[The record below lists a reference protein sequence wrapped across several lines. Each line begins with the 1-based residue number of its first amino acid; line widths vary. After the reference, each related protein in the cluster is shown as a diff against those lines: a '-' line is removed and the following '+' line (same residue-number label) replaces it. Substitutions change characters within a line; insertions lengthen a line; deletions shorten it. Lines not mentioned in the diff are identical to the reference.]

1 MKKRF
6 ISLIL
11 SLCMVFTFVPL
22 QAYAASGTTS
32 SGKLVISDKTYEI
45 APDIIER
52 EYITNNSS
60 LSAQQMGHV
69 MEAKIGDNAQIIV
82 GYNDYNIEAIK
93 SGKNWGMR
101 KTTEQAQRAE
111 TVRNVNVV
119 GAVNGDFFDMS
130 NGKPLGALIMN
141 DVVVQKGNRPCFYVD
156 KDNVP
161 HISDTAENI
170 PSEAK
175 EAIGGAYILVRD
187 GHIAEISD
195 TTTNPRT
202 AVGIKAD
209 GTVVLYMVDGRQA
222 PLSVGMTG
230 LELAQTMLDL
240 GCVQA
245 MNLDGGGSSTF
256 ASQRAGD
263 IVENNNQTAG
273 LTLRCSPSDGY
284 ERTVS
289 SSLMIIS
296 TAESDKQFDHAVLLP
311 NQEVYTPG
319 SQVQFTA
326 QGADKSGA
334 AVPLPDSGLTWEITG
349 DNSIGTINSENGM
362 FSGAEGQTG
371 TANIVLKCN
380 GKVVGQTSIEMQWPD
395 KLEFT
400 NSSVSLDFGEEND
413 LSFSPSWHGRK
424 VVYKDGDFE
433 WSVDD
438 NSELAYKRSVPVEIY
453 TKPGWGG
460 YDKQLI
466 LSLTGKVGEIVKSTA
481 YHGNYLVYE
490 TSYEE
495 TDRNIQVDFSGKI
508 NVEETLTHKGAIIY
522 SYIDGA
528 LLKND
533 VSADLDETVNGVTC
547 KVTGIKT
554 TQTVNFSLGKLEN
567 NMFVADDD
575 TSFSGRIRVN
585 LKNDTSVSGTID
597 VVVGMEPYVLMDFED
612 GHEDPITGN
621 ILPAEK
627 YWTVHVG
634 NSDDNGGNSLSLNER
649 RQYRLMM
656 RDTTGKGIVWPKND
670 DGSEKNQLVSA
681 EDNSDVRFGSYAMQ
695 LAWDFRNIDTAQVGA
710 ADFGFSSMIYTHVVQ
725 PTKIGFWVN
734 VPKELAEDTSQIK
747 MIFVGGITE
756 IADTSSTEAENKEN
770 AYYDMDAD
778 GKLTWHEHK
787 LPKGTTQYLN
797 YYSHDAEGNVNGSE
811 LKDWAGKGWTWIEA
825 DLSGARFPIGIQY
838 GYTVRI
844 VSPQNHKKQ
853 AGTILIDNLQLI
865 YGTNTNDI
873 NNPVI
878 SSVVERNSG
887 IDLKSSDKA
896 TITSTQPIF
905 DIPMNDSKA
914 TDKYASGIDTGS
926 VKLKIDGFNCT
937 DKAEITQNPTGD
949 TTVLLKSGQLTN
961 GEHSLE
967 IRVKD
972 TSGNETTETYSFIIE
987 SPEAVNAAVKVMAQ
1001 EGSPVIGNHFKLEI
1015 QNQSESEAEYV
1026 ASADVAIEIGTA
1038 YGDAVNM
1045 NLSSHITYGK
1055 GYEAAAAPEYAD
1067 GRVFIHVKQ
1076 VPQNAEQ
1083 TVNYAKTICTLH
1095 LPVPED
1101 ARKGDTL
1108 NYSVPSGYYV
1118 LNTVGMTFSQAEEKI
1133 PLTAA
1138 YNLSAGQAIV
1148 GYPVTFTVTDEND
1161 ETVENDV
1168 TLYGSDNIEID
1179 NPYTFKTA
1187 GRKTVYA
1194 KDSEGRRSW
1203 NYDVVVSALG
1213 TDENGNPF
1221 GIQNNAS
1228 KIGATSKTVTWLS
1241 SIRESMDAAFIRVA
1255 DSQEGLGNAENQEG
1269 SSQLMTFTQTDS
1281 GEAYRFNE
1289 VKLTNLKPESTYW
1302 YQVGD
1307 GETWSDALKFSTS
1320 ASEMDA
1326 KTNFFIF
1333 ADIQTN
1339 DTANLTAA
1347 ISNIANGQKQYNFG
1361 IQTGDAIDNV
1371 TNFNNWRSYLTTLNS
1386 QKLGGIDVIHALGNH
1401 EYYGDAEGKTAGA
1414 IFSLQECSA
1423 GSYYS
1428 TEYGSVYVGVVNDGG
1443 DIFNAL
1449 AEAKDDAAK
1458 SNCAWKVLVFHQP
1471 VYGTE
1476 SIMTDSRRLDVVKA
1490 IEDAG
1495 FDVVFSGDDHAY
1507 ARTYPMK
1514 EDTALAENSREGVV
1528 YYVCGD
1534 LSGKDN
1540 EYHEHE
1546 YFAATIPHSE
1556 YSGMYLSVEADGQK
1570 MILNAYKYDGSL
1582 LDSYTIQKTDC
1593 EVGNHTFDET
1603 SLYNLE
1609 NKTLNCTVCGVDVPA
1624 KDSGYT
1630 GRLKTSG
1637 NEGEVV
1643 LVVGTVKTGWFT
1655 LGEDILHAGDDGL
1668 LHKSQTVDTATC
1680 LENGYLKSVCECSEV
1695 YQGNATWAKG
1705 HTWDENHVCT
1715 VCGTKGISLDEVKF
1729 TLSGSSWTYRGTAI
1743 KPGLTATYGDYTLSI
1758 SSDRRGTDGYKSYSN
1773 NINPGMGTITVEGR
1787 GDFYGAKSINFPIL
1801 PAQVENVAAGEIL
1814 SAATSIQWDAA
1825 GGAQY
1830 YKVFKKSAG
1839 SSWELVGTT
1848 TGTGIIIKGLEPDT
1862 EYSFR
1867 VKGSADSDGKTFD
1880 SFSYSDVLTITTE
1893 PSDGTKTADSV
1904 ERLNV
1909 NLVVNEKT
1917 VSIPMV
1923 EKDGEYYLLLPSSA
1937 DLSRLELATVIAG
1950 EEEVKC
1956 IGSIGMQTINTT
1968 GGIIDITTLTGNN
1981 GGMNDI
1987 MLSVGSSEPMTI
1999 HVVKSSRIPTMYLT
2013 SDDSVTQ
2020 GRDYVDAS
2028 KNNETTAYMTMVSA
2042 DGDVVY
2048 SGSLKQLKSRGNST
2062 FAYYDKKPYQI
2073 KLSSASDLL
2082 GNGENVK
2089 TWVLLAGY
2097 ADATQIRDK
2106 LFKDLATEMGMPY
2119 TASCDWVDLY
2129 YDGEYRGTYLLSEKN
2144 AVNSTSVNIR
2154 DMEGAYKELNSGY
2167 GKDMETATGS
2177 NAFGQ
2182 EFLYTIGLTEPKNL
2196 TGGYLIERNLNNI
2209 DEASGFY
2216 TKQGGGFN
2224 VKSPEFAGLEAM
2236 KYISEYYQE
2245 FEDAVFAQDGEGNY
2259 TGYNAETGKYYYEYC
2274 DIDSLVKTFLIQELS
2289 LNGDGFLKSFYFYKD
2304 QDSIMYAGPVWDMDM
2319 TCGSSWSRINGP
2331 ESSGYYYLA
2340 DALRKI
2346 PGFMERVDQYYD
2358 DVFSSL
2364 ANGLIG
2370 ENGKI
2375 AEYAGKVS
2383 ASAEMNSFLWPY
2395 VRMGS
2400 PAETEHLWPAGT
2412 TYTDVVEKLTSWL
2425 SKRLAKLDVMYG
2437 DGTLHIEHT
2446 YISTVT
2452 KEPTYTE
2459 EGIRTFTCTICHD
2472 TYTEVIP
2479 KLTMPSGGGG
2489 GAIVPIVP
2497 PVEQDSYKKD
2507 AIENIASRAEEN
2519 KYEAEEQNVINQI
2532 LADAKKK
2539 IEAAK
2544 SEEEVAAIEQEAKKA
2559 IEAIDTAEEKQLIQM
2574 IKSIDKDS
2582 FRAKSKILSLNK
2594 KIAVM
2599 VTWNAPANVEFD
2611 GFDVFRS
2618 TKKLSGFGK
2627 KPFFTTKNNSY
2638 TNNKGLKAGNTYYY
2652 KVRAFKIVNG
2662 RKVYTNWSTKA
2673 WRTIK

>member
-60 LSAQQMGHV
+60 LSAQQMGHI
-69 MEAKIGDNAQIIV
+69 MEVKLGENAQIIA

-93 SGKNWGMR
+93 SGSNWGMR
-101 KTTEQAQRAE
+101 KTTEQAQAAE
-111 TVRNVNVV
+111 DSRKINVV

-130 NGKPLGALIMN
+130 NGKPLGVLVMN
-141 DVVVQKGNRPCFYVD
+141 GTVIQESNRPCFYIGSD
-156 KDNVP
+156 GNP
-161 HISDTAENI
+161 HITSNSSTLPEGV
-170 PSEAK
+170 K
-175 EAIGGAYILVRD
+175 EAVSGWQILVKD
-187 GHIAEISD
+187 GKALTFND
-195 TTTNPRT
+195 ATTNPRT
-202 AVGIKAD
+202 AVGIRAD
-209 GTVVLYMVDGRQA
+209 NTVVFYMVDGRQA
-222 PLSVGMTG
+222 PLSVGMTSD
-230 LELAQTMLDL
+230 EMAQTMVDL
-240 GCVQA
+240 GCVEA
-245 MNLDGGGSSTF
+245 MHLDGGGSATF
-256 ASQRAGD
+256 ATQRAGEA
-263 IVENNNQTAG
+263 ENNTTAG
-273 LTLRCSPSDGY
+273 LSLRCSPSDGY

-289 SSLMIIS
+289 SSILIVS
-296 TAESDKQFDHAVLLP
+296 TSTKDGKFDHAILSP

-319 SQVQFTA
+319 STITFTA
-326 QGADKSGA
+326 QGADSAGGPA
-334 AVPLPDSGLTWEITG
+334 SMPESGLSWEVTEGMVIG
-349 DNSIGTINSENGM
+349 SIDQVSGVFTAEADKEGTVTVKLKYNG
-362 FSGAEGQTG
+362 
-371 TANIVLKCN
+371 VL
-380 GKVVGQTSIEMQWPD
+380 VGESSVEIRWPD
-395 KLEFT
+395 KLGFV
-400 NSSVSLDFGEEND
+400 NSSVSLDFGESSD
-413 LSFSPSWHGRK
+413 LTFAPTYQGRS
-424 VVYKDGDFE
+424 VNYKDGDFKWTVE
-433 WSVDD
+433 PQSYKYTTIIETKAPNEATGFAGNGFNDMSISLNGQIDVPQKLRYTGYGTWWNYSTEYKETAKELTYDEDGTVYVTSTVVNTNAWTYTYLKEDPD
-438 NSELAYKRSVPVEIY
+438 NPS
-453 TKPGWGG
+453 
-460 YDKQLI
+460 LI
-466 LSLTGKVGEIVKSTA
+466 TGQ
-481 YHGNYLVYE
+481 
-490 TSYEE
+490 EE
-495 TDRNIQVDFSGKI
+495 HEVTRKLQADQKITFSIG
-508 NVEETLTHKGAIIY
+508 TLE
-522 SYIDGA
+522 
-528 LLKND
+528 KN
-533 VSADLDETVNGVTC
+533 N
-547 KVTGIKT
+547 
-554 TQTVNFSLGKLEN
+554 
-567 NMFVADDD
+567 FVADNNNSLRAKVHA
-575 TSFSGRIRVN
+575 TLVN
-585 LKNDTSVSGTID
+585 DNTTEGSID
-597 VVVGMEPYVLMDFED
+597 VIVGMEPYVLMDFED
-612 GHEDPITGN
+612 HKNANGSIEA
-621 ILPAEK
+621 AEE
-627 YWTVHVG
+627 YWTMHVG
-634 NSDDNGGNSLSLNER
+634 SSSTGSNGQLTLEEMRNDR
-649 RQYRLMM
+649 IWI
-656 RDTTGKGIVWPKND
+656 RDTTGQKIQWPEGAN
-670 DGSEKNQLVSA
+670 GLVSS
-681 EDNSDVRFGSYAMQ
+681 EVDSRVRFGEHACKIG
-695 LAWDFRNIDTAQVGA
+695 WDFTGIDKSKNTA
-710 ADFGFSSMIYTHVVQ
+710 ADFGFSAIVYVDAVQ
-725 PTKIGFWVN
+725 PTKLGVWIN
-734 VPKELAEDTSQIK
+734 VPKDLENDNSAIKAILVGNGTPKDSADLAYWK
-747 MIFVGGITE
+747 MNDDGTMTFNEGKNITG
-756 IADTSSTEAENKEN
+756 TTTYFQYFSYN
-770 AYYDMDAD
+770 AD
-778 GKLTWHEHK
+778 GSISGSKL
-787 LPKGTTQYLN
+787 
-797 YYSHDAEGNVNGSE
+797 S
-811 LKDWAGKGWTWIEA
+811 DWAGKGWTWIEA
-825 DLSGARFPIGIQY
+825 DISSLQMPVGVQRAYTIRISSPPNCTKGK
-838 GYTVRI
+838 GY
-844 VSPQNHKKQ
+844 
-853 AGTILIDNLQLI
+853 ILIDNLQMI

-878 SSVVERNSG
+878 ESVVEKSAGVN
-887 IDLKSSDKA
+887 LKTSESKPIIANRFATFEIPLSDNK
-896 TITSTQPIF
+896 Q
-905 DIPMNDSKA
+905 
-914 TDKYASGIDTGS
+914 TDKYATGVDVNS
-926 VKLKIDGFNCT
+926 IKVFIDGRDYTST
-937 DKAEITQNPTGD
+937 DMISETAFGCNIVFSTPE
-949 TTVLLKSGQLTN
+949 LTN
-961 GEHSLE
+961 GQHTVK

-972 TSGNETTETYSFIIE
+972 YYGNETIESYQFIVDDEAGKPAAVIVQRQDGDAIPGGSVALDIVNNGESAASTAEVTIEVSEAYANAFKSNVSTALVYGECYEQAKDPVVNDGKITVYVQKKVGGSETQGDKSKIATLKFAIPETVRKGESFTYAVPEANYSNGVETETFS
-987 SPEAVNAAVKVMAQ
+987 
-1001 EGSPVIGNHFKLEI
+1001 L
-1015 QNQSESEAEYV
+1015 
-1026 ASADVAIEIGTA
+1026 AD
-1038 YGDAVNM
+1038 
-1045 NLSSHITYGK
+1045 
-1055 GYEAAAAPEYAD
+1055 
-1067 GRVFIHVKQ
+1067 Q
-1076 VPQNAEQ
+1076 V
-1083 TVNYAKTICTLH
+1083 
-1095 LPVPED
+1095 VP
-1101 ARKGDTL
+1101 
-1108 NYSVPSGYYV
+1108 Y
-1118 LNTVGMTFSQAEEKI
+1118 
-1133 PLTAA
+1133 TAA
-1138 YNLSAGQAIV
+1138 YDIAAGQAII
-1148 GYPVTFTVTDEND
+1148 GRPVDFAITNAAGEKIENIKLYDGNGTELNSGIFTV
-1161 ETVENDV
+1161 
-1168 TLYGSDNIEID
+1168 
-1179 NPYTFKTA
+1179 A

-1194 KDSEGRRSW
+1194 KDDDGNRSW
-1203 NYDVVVSALG
+1203 NLDFVVCENG
-1213 TDENGNPF
+1213 TDGDGSPY
-1221 GIQNNAS
+1221 GVQNNAS
-1228 KIGATSKTVTWLS
+1228 QNGATEKSITWLS
-1241 SIRESMDAAFIRVA
+1241 AIGSSKEVA
-1255 DSQEGLGNAENQEG
+1255 YLKYAELAENVASAEVQNGKSEYI
-1269 SSQLMTFTQTDS
+1269 TFVQSDS
-1281 GEAYRFNE
+1281 GEAYRMNS
-1289 VKLTNLKPESTYW
+1289 VKLEGLTPDTTYY

-1307 GETWSDALKFSTS
+1307 GEKWSEVLTFTTAT
-1320 ASEMDA
+1320 DA
-1326 KTNFFIF
+1326 KNGDTNFFIF
-1333 ADIQTN
+1333 GDIQSNSTSKV
-1339 DTANLTAA
+1339 TAA
-1347 ISNIANGQKQYNFG
+1347 ISKITGADKKFDFG
-1361 IQTGDAIDNV
+1361 IQTGDAIDDV
-1371 TNFNNWRSYLTTLNS
+1371 TKFANWRSYLTTLNA
-1386 QKLGGIDVIHALGNH
+1386 QKLSGIDLFHALGNH
-1401 EYYGDAEGKTAGA
+1401 EYYGDADGITAGN
-1414 IFSLQECSA
+1414 IFALSRSDA
-1423 GSYYS
+1423 GSFYS
-1428 TEYGSVYVGVVNDGG
+1428 AEYGSVYVAVVNNGG
-1443 DIFNAL
+1443 NLYATIG
-1449 AEAKDDAAK
+1449 EVQRDAQK
-1458 SNCAWKVLVFHQP
+1458 SDCIWKVLVIHEP
-1471 VYGTE
+1471 IYGTE
-1476 SIMTDSRRLDVVKA
+1476 SEMDSEARKEIVSM
-1490 IEDAG
+1490 IGEAG
-1495 FDVVFSGDDHAY
+1495 IDFVFTGDDHAY
-1507 ARTYPMK
+1507 ARTYPIVNDEIQA
-1514 EDTALAENSREGVV
+1514 EDSRTGTVF
-1528 YYVCGD
+1528 YVCGD
-1534 LSGKDN
+1534 LSDKNNTYNTHDYFVKSIAHDEYQGMYMTAEADN
-1540 EYHEHE
+1540 NKI
-1546 YFAATIPHSE
+1546 TINAYD
-1556 YSGMYLSVEADGQK
+1556 YSG
-1570 MILNAYKYDGSL
+1570 NL
-1582 LDSYTIQKTDC
+1582 LDSYTESRTNC

-1603 SLYNLE
+1603 SLYNLK
-1609 NKTLNCTVCGVDVPA
+1609 NDKLNCTVCGEKVPA
-1624 KDSGYT
+1624 KDSEYT

-1637 NEGEVV
+1637 GEGEVV
-1643 LVVGTVKTGWFT
+1643 LVAGTVKTGWFT

-1715 VCGTKGISLDEVKF
+1715 VCGTEGISLDEVKF
-1729 TLSGSSWTYRGTAI
+1729 TLPGSSWTYRGTAI

-1909 NLVVNEKT
+1909 KLVVNENT
-1917 VSIPMV
+1917 VFIPMV
-1923 EKDGEYYLLLPSSA
+1923 EKDGGYYLLLPSSA

-1950 EEEVKC
+1950 EEEVNC
-1956 IGSIGMQTINTT
+1956 IGSIGMQTIDTT

-2013 SDDSVTQ
+2013 SDNPVTQ

-2028 KNNETTAYMTMVSA
+2028 KNNKTTAYMTMVSA
-2042 DGDVVY
+2042 DGGVVY
-2048 SGSLKQLKSRGNST
+2048 SGGLNQLKSRGNST

-2144 AVNSTSVNIR
+2144 AVNSTSVNIK

-2182 EFLYTIGLTEPKNL
+2182 EFLYTIGLTEPENL

-2289 LNGDGFLKSFYFYKD
+2289 LNGDGFLKSFYFYKN

-2319 TCGSSWSRINGP
+2319 TCGSSWSRINSP

-2346 PGFMERVDQYYD
+2346 PGFMEKVDQYYD

-2400 PAETEHLWPAGT
+2400 PAEAEHLWPAGT

-2425 SKRLAKLDVMYG
+2425 SKRLVKLDVMYG

-2544 SEEEVAAIEQEAKKA
+2544 SEEEVVAIEQEAKKA

-2582 FRAKSKILSLNK
+2582 FRAKSRFLTLNK

-2673 WRTIK
+2673 WRTI

>member
-1 MKKRF
+1 MWFTIYFK
-6 ISLIL
+6 SNIL
-11 SLCMVFTFVPL
+11 SAL
-22 QAYAASGTTS
+22 AYGEC
-32 SGKLVISDKTYEI
+32 Y
-45 APDIIER
+45 
-52 EYITNNSS
+52 
-60 LSAQQMGHV
+60 
-69 MEAKIGDNAQIIV
+69 
-82 GYNDYNIEAIK
+82 
-93 SGKNWGMR
+93 
-101 KTTEQAQRAE
+101 EQAKEPVVNDGKITVYAQKKVGQAETAGDKSKIATLKFAIPE
-111 TVRNVNVV
+111 TVRK
-119 GAVNGDFFDMS
+119 GESFTYAVPEANYS
-130 NGKPLGALIMN
+130 NG
-141 DVVVQKGNRPCFYVD
+141 
-156 KDNVP
+156 
-161 HISDTAENI
+161 
-170 PSEAK
+170 
-175 EAIGGAYILVRD
+175 
-187 GHIAEISD
+187 
-195 TTTNPRT
+195 
-202 AVGIKAD
+202 
-209 GTVVLYMVDGRQA
+209 
-222 PLSVGMTG
+222 
-230 LELAQTMLDL
+230 
-240 GCVQA
+240 
-245 MNLDGGGSSTF
+245 
-256 ASQRAGD
+256 
-263 IVENNNQTAG
+263 VET
-273 LTLRCSPSDGY
+273 
-284 ERTVS
+284 
-289 SSLMIIS
+289 
-296 TAESDKQFDHAVLLP
+296 
-311 NQEVYTPG
+311 
-319 SQVQFTA
+319 
-326 QGADKSGA
+326 
-334 AVPLPDSGLTWEITG
+334 
-349 DNSIGTINSENGM
+349 
-362 FSGAEGQTG
+362 
-371 TANIVLKCN
+371 
-380 GKVVGQTSIEMQWPD
+380 
-395 KLEFT
+395 
-400 NSSVSLDFGEEND
+400 
-413 LSFSPSWHGRK
+413 
-424 VVYKDGDFE
+424 
-433 WSVDD
+433 
-438 NSELAYKRSVPVEIY
+438 
-453 TKPGWGG
+453 
-460 YDKQLI
+460 
-466 LSLTGKVGEIVKSTA
+466 
-481 YHGNYLVYE
+481 E
-490 TSYEE
+490 T
-495 TDRNIQVDFSGKI
+495 
-508 NVEETLTHKGAIIY
+508 
-522 SYIDGA
+522 
-528 LLKND
+528 
-533 VSADLDETVNGVTC
+533 
-547 KVTGIKT
+547 
-554 TQTVNFSLGKLEN
+554 FSL
-567 NMFVADDD
+567 ADQ
-575 TSFSGRIRVN
+575 
-585 LKNDTSVSGTID
+585 
-597 VVVGMEPYVLMDFED
+597 VVPY
-612 GHEDPITGN
+612 
-621 ILPAEK
+621 
-627 YWTVHVG
+627 
-634 NSDDNGGNSLSLNER
+634 
-649 RQYRLMM
+649 
-656 RDTTGKGIVWPKND
+656 
-670 DGSEKNQLVSA
+670 
-681 EDNSDVRFGSYAMQ
+681 
-695 LAWDFRNIDTAQVGA
+695 
-710 ADFGFSSMIYTHVVQ
+710 
-725 PTKIGFWVN
+725 
-734 VPKELAEDTSQIK
+734 
-747 MIFVGGITE
+747 
-756 IADTSSTEAENKEN
+756 
-770 AYYDMDAD
+770 
-778 GKLTWHEHK
+778 
-787 LPKGTTQYLN
+787 
-797 YYSHDAEGNVNGSE
+797 
-811 LKDWAGKGWTWIEA
+811 
-825 DLSGARFPIGIQY
+825 
-838 GYTVRI
+838 
-844 VSPQNHKKQ
+844 
-853 AGTILIDNLQLI
+853 
-865 YGTNTNDI
+865 
-873 NNPVI
+873 
-878 SSVVERNSG
+878 
-887 IDLKSSDKA
+887 
-896 TITSTQPIF
+896 
-905 DIPMNDSKA
+905 
-914 TDKYASGIDTGS
+914 
-926 VKLKIDGFNCT
+926 
-937 DKAEITQNPTGD
+937 
-949 TTVLLKSGQLTN
+949 
-961 GEHSLE
+961 
-967 IRVKD
+967 
-972 TSGNETTETYSFIIE
+972 
-987 SPEAVNAAVKVMAQ
+987 
-1001 EGSPVIGNHFKLEI
+1001 
-1015 QNQSESEAEYV
+1015 
-1026 ASADVAIEIGTA
+1026 
-1038 YGDAVNM
+1038 
-1045 NLSSHITYGK
+1045 
-1055 GYEAAAAPEYAD
+1055 
-1067 GRVFIHVKQ
+1067 
-1076 VPQNAEQ
+1076 
-1083 TVNYAKTICTLH
+1083 
-1095 LPVPED
+1095 
-1101 ARKGDTL
+1101 
-1108 NYSVPSGYYV
+1108 
-1118 LNTVGMTFSQAEEKI
+1118 
-1133 PLTAA
+1133 TAA
-1138 YNLSAGQAIV
+1138 YDITAGQAIIGRSV
-1148 GYPVTFTVTDEND
+1148 DFAITNVAGEKIENI
-1161 ETVENDV
+1161 
-1168 TLYGSDNIEID
+1168 TLYDGSGTVLNS
-1179 NPYTFKTA
+1179 NVFTTA

-1194 KDSEGRRSW
+1194 MDDEGNRSW
-1203 NYDVVVSALG
+1203 NLDLAVCKNG
-1213 TDENGNPF
+1213 TDGDGSPY
-1221 GIQNNAS
+1221 GVQNNAS
-1228 KIGATSKTVTWLS
+1228 KNGAKEKSITWLS
-1241 SIRESMDAAFIRVA
+1241 AIESSKEAAYLKYA
-1255 DSQEGLGNAENQEG
+1255 KSAENVASAETQSGKSEYI
-1269 SSQLMTFTQTDS
+1269 TFVESDS
-1281 GEAYRFNE
+1281 GEAYRMNS
-1289 VKLTNLKPESTYW
+1289 VKLEGLTPDTTYY

-1307 GETWSDALKFSTS
+1307 GEKWSEVLTFTTAT
-1320 ASEMDA
+1320 DA
-1326 KTNFFIF
+1326 KNGDTNFFIF
-1333 ADIQTN
+1333 GDIQSNSTSKV
-1339 DTANLTAA
+1339 TAA
-1347 ISNIANGQKQYNFG
+1347 ISKITGADKKFDFG
-1361 IQTGDAIDNV
+1361 IQTGDAIDDV
-1371 TNFNNWRSYLTTLNS
+1371 TKFANWRSYLTTLNA
-1386 QKLGGIDVIHALGNH
+1386 QKLSGIDLFHALGNH
-1401 EYYGDAEGKTAGA
+1401 EYYGDADGITAGN
-1414 IFSLQECSA
+1414 IFALSRSDA
-1423 GSYYS
+1423 GSFYS
-1428 TEYGSVYVGVVNDGG
+1428 AEYGSVYVAVVNNGG
-1443 DIFNAL
+1443 NLSATIG
-1449 AEAKDDAAK
+1449 EVQRDAQK
-1458 SNCAWKVLVFHQP
+1458 SDCIWKVLVIHEP
-1471 VYGTE
+1471 IYGTE
-1476 SIMTDSRRLDVVKA
+1476 SEMDSEARKEIVSMIGKA
-1490 IEDAG
+1490 GID
-1495 FDVVFSGDDHAY
+1495 FVFTGDDHAY
-1507 ARTYPMK
+1507 ARTYPIVNDEIQA
-1514 EDTALAENSREGVV
+1514 EDSRTGTVF
-1528 YYVCGD
+1528 YVCGD
-1534 LSGKDN
+1534 LSDKNNTYNTHDYFVKSIAHDEYQGMYMTAEADN
-1540 EYHEHE
+1540 NKI
-1546 YFAATIPHSE
+1546 TINAYD
-1556 YSGMYLSVEADGQK
+1556 YSG
-1570 MILNAYKYDGSL
+1570 NL
-1582 LDSYTIQKTDC
+1582 LDSYTESRTNC

-1609 NKTLNCTVCGVDVPA
+1609 NKTLKCTVCGVDVPA
-1624 KDSGYT
+1624 KDSEYT
-1630 GRLKTSG
+1630 GRLKTSR

-1643 LVVGTVKTGWFT
+1643 LVAGTVKTGWFT

-1715 VCGTKGISLDEVKF
+1715 VCGTEGISLDEVKF
-1729 TLSGSSWTYRGTAI
+1729 TLPGSSWTYKGTAI

-1830 YKVFKKSAG
+1830 YKVYKKSAG

-1909 NLVVNEKT
+1909 NLVVNENT

-1950 EEEVKC
+1950 GEEVNC

-2319 TCGSSWSRINGP
+2319 TCGSSWSRINSP

-2582 FRAKSKILSLNK
+2582 FRAKSRILTLNK